1 MTVLTDTPVP
11 RLLVGSIPVDIIEI
25 LLIDSKP
32 HDVEATVDALRRV
45 QLNHRLHV
53 VSDGSEALAFL
64 RRQAPYGNAVRPD
77 LILLGLR
84 LRGKGGLEVL
94 EEIEADDL
102 RAELDNIPAVR
113 RTTARDPAADNPR
126 TEP

>member
-1 MTVLTDTPVP
+1 
-11 RLLVGSIPVDIIEI
+11 
-25 LLIDSKP
+25 
-32 HDVEATVDALRRV
+32 
-45 QLNHRLHV
+45 
-53 VSDGSEALAFL
+53 ALAFL
-64 RRQAPYGNAVRPD
+64 RQQAPYENAVRPD

-94 EEIEADDL
+94 EDIKADDASKDIPVVVLTDTLSEALVLRNHGLRGAGFAPKSGELIHFLGHL